1 MSVLSASRLML
12 NVMLKELEEILGH
25 WQHRGFIMRDSIEG
39 NKSALEPKVR
49 LVLQQLSYNSFAICP
64 GLHPVESAQLSIF
77 LLHGG
82 DHDWVW
88 ASGEYFF
95 L

>member
-49 LVLQQLSYNSFAICP
+49 LVLQQFSYNYFAICP
-64 GLHPVESAQLSIF
+64 GLHPVESAQLPIF
-77 LLHGG
+77 LLHGC